1 MPPTTPRSSAARPR
15 EAPSRSHSHSF
26 SASARAAG
34 ASAARANRQLA
45 ADATSRAASAARIVA
60 EPLPAPKESKAA
72 PRDIESS
79 RAEVEVLEVAAVPS
93 AAEVMR
99 PSC

>member
-1 MPPTTPRSSAARPR
+1 MHTADAEELSSVSGMLCWRSESGQKGWN
-15 EAPSRSHSHSF
+15 E
-26 SASARAAG
+26 G
-34 ASAARANRQLA
+34 ANGQLA